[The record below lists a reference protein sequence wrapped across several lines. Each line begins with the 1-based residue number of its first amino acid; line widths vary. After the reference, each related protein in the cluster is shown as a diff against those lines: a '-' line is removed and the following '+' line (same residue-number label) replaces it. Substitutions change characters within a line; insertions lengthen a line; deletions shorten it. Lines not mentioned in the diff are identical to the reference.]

1 MIKPMKRKGVA
12 PDRSACFYAVILE
25 VWPQTYEAF
34 S

>member
-12 PDRSACFYAVILE
+12 PGRSATLRVGSIPIARSTLNLD
-25 VWPQTYEAF
+25 